1 LDDDI
6 LRRAEEYAA
15 AWQLRLNRRLGFGK
29 DGTVWRTHKDTAVKV
44 FASEGPFLN
53 ESSVYMRL
61 AEREVVAVNG
71 FHVPQLVAVDD
82 RLRVVE
88 MTIVRRP
95 FVLDFGS
102 ARLDEE
108 PPTFSDE
115 IMDAWLE
122 ERQEMFG
129 ENWPRAAGVIAAMRR
144 FGIYMTDIHPG
155 NIGF

>member
-1 LDDDI
+1 MLG
-6 LRRAEEYAA
+6 RAQEYAA
-15 AWQLRLNRRLGFGK
+15 GWDLLLKSTLGFGK
-29 DGTVWRTHKDTAVKV
+29 DGTVWRTKKDTAVKV
-44 FASEGPFLN
+44 FASDVPFLN

-61 AEREVVAVNG
+61 AEREVVEIRG
-71 FHVPQLVAVDD
+71 FNVPQLVAVDD
-82 RLRVVE
+82 RLRIVE

-108 PPTFSDE
+108 PRFPDDVME
-115 IMDAWLE
+115 EWLA

-129 ENWPRAAGVIAAMRR
+129 ENWPRAAGVISAMRR
-144 FGIYMTDIHPG
+144 HGVYMTDIHPG